1 MRNFYSHI
9 YTIFNLN
16 HSHNYIHT
24 ASIHTMTDFSMYYT
38 VLCIL
43 GIRISDSSMYYSVLC
58 ILGIRIYT
66 LALKPGLVEPG

>member
-24 ASIHTMTDFSMYYT
+24 MTDSSMYYT

-43 GIRISDSSMYYSVLC
+43 GIPIIYIS
-58 ILGIRIYT
+58 T
-66 LALKPGLVEPG
+66 